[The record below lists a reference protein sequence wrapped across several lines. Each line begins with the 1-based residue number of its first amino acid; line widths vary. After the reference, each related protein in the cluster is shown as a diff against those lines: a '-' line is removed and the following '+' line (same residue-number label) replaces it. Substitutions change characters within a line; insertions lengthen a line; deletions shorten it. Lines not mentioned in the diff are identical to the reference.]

1 MADVRIPHQQ
11 VATELAWLKWFCI
24 EADFGPADGDVR
36 MFLKERFEEETG
48 TLVPKGW
55 RYDE

>member
-1 MADVRIPHQQ
+1 VSK

-36 MFLKERFEEETG
+36 MFLRQRFEEETG
-48 TLVPKGW
+48 TLVPEGW
-55 RYDE
+55 RGDE